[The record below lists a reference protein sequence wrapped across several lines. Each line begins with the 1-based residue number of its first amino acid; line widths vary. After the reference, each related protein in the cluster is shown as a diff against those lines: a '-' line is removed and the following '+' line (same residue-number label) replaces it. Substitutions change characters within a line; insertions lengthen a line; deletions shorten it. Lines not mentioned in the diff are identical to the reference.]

1 MTSPDHFRPAEPPR
15 TTALQVRD
23 PNMLQAVNWRGAPD
37 EQADEGFDL
46 KDLLRILLKHKW
58 ALVSA
63 ALLGLTVA
71 TVDGLTR
78 TPMYRAAA
86 TLQID
91 QSTARIVQFN
101 RDVDPY
107 QDADGLTLQT
117 QIELLRSRAL
127 AERVIDEL
135 GLDPSRG
142 KVAGLLTPTLG
153 AASAAGAPAATVLSG
168 GAAAP
173 VPSAAQTPSAS
184 ADAGIP
190 GVGMLSDLKDRVVTG
205 YQRMGRPAV
214 EDRAVLGR
222 EAVVSGFMGSVAVA
236 QVPNSRLVRVTVS
249 SSSPAHAARVANGI
263 ARAFIA
269 MNMERRSDSSGYA
282 KNFLEDQIKVTKAKL
297 EESERALNTYARAN
311 SILMLDDKTN
321 VLNQTFSDH
330 SAALSRVE
338 QERQKAEALYNEV
351 QRNPESAPQV
361 LESKTVATYKEQR
374 AKLESEYLTN
384 LTTYKPEFPKM
395 QQLKAQIAEMDARI
409 KAEVGVVLV
418 AVKAQFDA
426 AKRQEEQVRAR
437 VGETRKEVLV
447 SQDRAVQLN
456 LLKRELDTN
465 RQLYDGLLQRLK
477 EVGVSGEVTANPISV
492 VDLAS
497 TPLFP
502 YEPDV
507 RNIAMIGL
515 VAGLL
520 AGLAWALIREHM
532 DDSIKHSD
540 EVEALFGVP
549 LLGVIPQLG
558 RKVAGKS
565 RRDVAMQT
573 IEDPRGSFAEAYR
586 SMRTALQFST
596 AEGAPRQLMVTSSVQ
611 GEGKS
616 TTALA
621 LAINFAQLGK
631 RVLLVDADMRNP
643 SLHKAL
649 AVDND
654 RGLSNYLSGE
664 GTREQL
670 IRETEIA
677 GLSLLTAGPTPPS
690 PVDLLMGPKL
700 FRLLDK
706 AAEMG
711 FDQVVLDAPPLLG
724 IADSIVLGNQIQ
736 SIVFVVK
743 AGDTRKSNIRDA
755 LRRLRTGGL
764 APLGIALTRAPSHN
778 ASYYGHESY
787 YGYGYGKPAAVAADT
802 SVQPVKSENSRQ

>member
-1 MTSPDHFRPAEPPR
+1 MTSPEPFRQTEPQPV
-15 TTALQVRD
+15 TALQLRD
-23 PNMLQAVNWRGAPD
+23 PNALQAINLRAATE
-37 EQADEGFDL
+37 EQADDGFDL

-58 ALVSA
+58 ALLSA

-107 QDADGLTLQT
+107 QDADGMTLQT

-135 GLDPSRG
+135 GLDPARG
-142 KVAGLLTPTLG
+142 RLTGLPAPALG
-153 AASAAGAPAATVLSG
+153 ASSTDAPAAAEP
-168 GAAAP
+168 AAATP
-173 VPSAAQTPSAS
+173 PELAAVR
-184 ADAGIP
+184 IP
-190 GVGMLSDLKDRVVTG
+190 GLGMLTDLKDRVVMG
-205 YQRMGRPAV
+205 YQRLGQPAV
-214 EDRAVLGR
+214 KDRAVLGR
-222 EAVVSGFMGSVAVA
+222 EAVVGGFMGSVSIA
-236 QVPNSRLVRVTVS
+236 QVPNSRLVRVSVAS
-249 SSSPAHAARVANGI
+249 ANPAHAARVANGI
-263 ARAFIA
+263 AKTFIA

-282 KNFLEDQIKVTKAKL
+282 KNFLEDQIKATKAKL
-297 EESERALNTYARAN
+297 EESERALNSYARAN

-321 VLNQTFSDH
+321 VVNQAFSDH
-330 SAALSRVE
+330 SAALSKVE
-338 QERQKAEALYNEV
+338 QERQRAEAVYNEV

-384 LTTYKPEFPKM
+384 LSTYKPEFPKM
-395 QQLKAQIAEMDARI
+395 VQLRAQIAEMDARI

-447 SQDRAVQLN
+447 SQDRGVQLN

-477 EVGVSGEVTANPISV
+477 EVGVTGEVTANPISV
-492 VDLAS
+492 VDLAA

-507 RNIAMIGL
+507 RNIAMVGL
-515 VAGLL
+515 MAGLL
-520 AGLAWALIREHM
+520 VGLAWAFIREHM

-549 LLGVIPQLG
+549 LLGVIPQLT
-558 RKVAGKS
+558 RKSAAKS
-565 RRDVAMQT
+565 RRDVSMQT

-616 TTALA
+616 TTAVA

-649 AVDND
+649 SMDNE

-664 GTREQL
+664 GSREQL
-670 IRETEIA
+670 IRPTEIE

-700 FRLLDK
+700 LRLLEK
-706 AAEMG
+706 AADMG

-743 AGDTRKSNIRDA
+743 AGDTRKSSIKDA
-755 LRRLRTGGL
+755 LRRLRTAGL
-764 APLGIALTRAPSHN
+764 VPLGVALTRAPSHHT
-778 ASYYGHESY
+778 SYYGHDSY
-787 YGYGYGKPAAVAADT
+787 YGYGYGKPAAVTAGGASPAVAEEGT
-802 SVQPVKSENSRQ
+802 RS

>member
-1 MTSPDHFRPAEPPR
+1 MNKAPENFRPTEPGPGS
-15 TTALQVRD
+15 AIAVRD
-23 PNMLQAVNWRGAPD
+23 PRSFQPAVWRAEPE
-37 EQADEGFDL
+37 EQADDSFDL
-46 KDLLRILLKHKW
+46 KQLLRILLKHKW
-58 ALVSA
+58 ALMGA

-78 TPMYRAAA
+78 TPMYRTSA

-91 QSTARIVQFN
+91 QTTARIVQFN

-107 QDADGLTLQT
+107 QDIDGMSMQT

-142 KVAGLLTPTLG
+142 RLTGAPVPVLGASAPGLPVAPTLGG
-153 AASAAGAPAATVLSG
+153 AASAPQ
-168 GAAAP
+168 AAASKP
-173 VPSAAQTPSAS
+173 KS
-184 ADAGIP
+184 DAPMGL
-190 GVGMLSDLKDRVVTG
+190 GMLMDLKDRVVEG
-205 YQRMGRPAV
+205 YRRLGRPSV
-214 EDRAVLGR
+214 EDRAVLSR
-222 EAVVSGFMGSVAVA
+222 EAVVGGFMGSMSVV
-236 QVPNSRLVRVTVS
+236 QVPGSRLVRITVS
-249 SSSPAHAARVANGI
+249 GASPQHVARVANGV
-263 ARAFIA
+263 AKTFIVVST
-269 MNMERRSDSSGYA
+269 ERKSDSSGYA
-282 KNFLEDQIKVTKAKL
+282 KTFLDDQIKVTKARL
-297 EESERALNTYARAN
+297 EESERALNNYARAN

-321 VLNQTFSDH
+321 VINQTFSDH
-330 SAALSRVE
+330 SAALAKVE

-374 AKLESEYLTN
+374 AKLESEYLAN
-384 LTTYKPEFPKM
+384 LSIYKPDFPKM
-395 QQLKAQIAEMDARI
+395 LQLKAQIAELDARI

-418 AVKAQFDA
+418 AVKAQYEA
-426 AKRQEEQVRAR
+426 AKRQEAQVRAR
-437 VGETRKEVLV
+437 VQDTRKDVLV
-447 SQDRAVQLN
+447 SQDRSVQLN
-456 LLKRELDTN
+456 LLKRELETN

-477 EVGVSGEVTANPISV
+477 EVDVSGAVTANPVSI

-497 TPLFP
+497 VPMFP

-507 RNIAMIGL
+507 RSIAMVGL
-515 VAGLL
+515 MAGLML
-520 AGLAWALIREHM
+520 GLAWVFIREHM
-532 DDSIKHSD
+532 DDSVKHAD

-549 LLGVIPQLG
+549 LLGVIPQLS
-558 RKVAGKS
+558 RKSVGKS
-565 RRDVAMQT
+565 TSVALQSVD
-573 IEDPRGSFAEAYR
+573 DPRGSFAESYR

-649 AVDND
+649 GVTND

-664 GTREQL
+664 GTRDQL
-670 IRETEIA
+670 IRKTNIS
-677 GLSLLTAGPTPPS
+677 GLALLTAGPTPPS

-700 FRLLDK
+700 VRLLEK
-706 AAEMG
+706 SAEMG
-711 FDQVVLDAPPLLG
+711 FDQVVLDAPPILG
-724 IADSIVLGNQIQ
+724 IADAIVLGNQIQ
-736 SIVFVVK
+736 AIVFVVK

-755 LRRLRTGGL
+755 LRRLRNGGL
-764 APLGIALTRAPSHN
+764 APLGVALTRAQALHS
-778 ASYYGHESY
+778 SYYGYEGY
-787 YGYGYGKPAAVAADT
+787 YGYGYGKPAEAAAAGPA
-802 SVQPVKSENSRQ
+802 SGAPRGGRVER